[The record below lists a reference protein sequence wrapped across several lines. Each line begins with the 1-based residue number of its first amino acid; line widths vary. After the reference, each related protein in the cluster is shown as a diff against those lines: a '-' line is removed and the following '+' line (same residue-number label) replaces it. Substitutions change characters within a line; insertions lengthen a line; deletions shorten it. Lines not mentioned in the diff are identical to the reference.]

1 MVSQYNQTLDVI
13 EVIKEE
19 MVMIDGKLYYF
30 DNSTGNNTLVDLTV
44 LSTDYNY
51 YAILYNCRVD

>member
-1 MVSQYNQTLDVI
+1 
-13 EVIKEE
+13 
-19 MVMIDGKLYYF
+19 MIDGKLYYF

-44 LSTDYNY
+44 LSTDYNN